1 MEAKVLLVFCLLLL
15 AQCTLQQT
23 SSKRRNGKKDSNN
36 GAIEEL
42 KKQINDIIQELNLL
56 KEQQALQTGN
66 ASDIRTMDTS
76 RWLKKYYVT

>member
-1 MEAKVLLVFCLLLL
+1 MDYFIIVQKVIL
-15 AQCTLQQT
+15 AF
-23 SSKRRNGKKDSNN
+23 SDSNN